1 MKEDVNMFF
10 GMKRTFM
17 NLKSFNFFL
26 FGGNAIL
33 YPFLPL
39 YLQSRGFDGVHI
51 GFLMAAGPIIALLS
65 NPFWGYWCDRLQNN
79 KKILIFMLFGNLLL
93 SLILFQ
99 METFLTA
106 YMIMLVFFFFQ
117 TALVPVTESLVLHAI
132 SKTNYPYGTVRLWGS
147 VGFAVLAVLSGVIV
161 EWLGIGNLGWIFSA
175 FLLSTIFIS
184 FGLPKQGKPSRKFS
198 TQGLSRIIVNRY
210 YLMFLVL
217 SLIIALPSQM
227 NTMFLSL
234 YINELGG
241 SKVDIGW
248 SFFLA
253 AIGEVPI
260 FLLLDRFFKR
270 TPKAMIGF
278 LTISCLLYSVRWAL
292 TAAAEFPFQVG
303 LIQILHSVT
312 FGVYLYMATQLCV
325 YLIPKMYRTAGLALY
340 SMCWMGVAGI
350 LAGTIGGAIF
360 EYGGARLMY
369 GISSLMSLVS
379 MFGFMLLWKR
389 VHGFKQVLEA
399 ENEEEKGIKE
409 AL

>member
-1 MKEDVNMFF
+1 MFIYST
-10 GMKRTFM
+10 KRSFF

-39 YLQSRGFDGVHI
+39 FLVSQGFDSIQI
-51 GFLMAAGPIIALLS
+51 GLLMAAGPIITLLA

-93 SLILFQ
+93 SIILFR

-106 YMIMLVFFFFQ
+106 YIVMLAFFFFQ
-117 TALVPVTESLVLHAI
+117 TALLPVTESLVLHAI
-132 SKTNYPYGTVRLWGS
+132 DKANYPYGTIRLWGS
-147 VGFAVLAVLSGVIV
+147 IGFAVLAVLSGIIV
-161 EWLGIGNLGWIFSA
+161 EWLGIGNLGWIFSV
-175 FLLSTIFIS
+175 FLLSTILIS

-198 TQGLSRIIVNRY
+198 TRGFSRIIMNRY
-210 YLMFLVL
+210 YLIFLVL

-227 NTMFLSL
+227 NSMFLSL

-260 FLLLDRFFKR
+260 FLLLDRYFKCKPR
-270 TPKAMIGF
+270 VMIG
-278 LTISCLLYSVRWAL
+278 LLIISSLLYSVRWAL
-292 TAAAEFPFQVG
+292 TAIAAFPFQVG
-303 LIQILHSVT
+303 LIQIMHSIT
-312 FGVYLYMATQLCV
+312 FGVYVYVATQLCV
-325 YLIPKMYRTAGLALY
+325 YLIPKTYRTAGQALY
-340 SMCWMGVAGI
+340 SMFWMGIAGV
-350 LAGTIGGAIF
+350 LAGMIGGTIF
-360 EYGGARLMY
+360 EYGGPRLMY

-379 MFGFMLLWKR
+379 MFGFMLLWGR
-389 VHGFKQVLEA
+389 VHRFKQVTDA
-399 ENEEEKGIKE
+399 ESEEGDQSRD
-409 AL
+409 